1 MKKKFTALMISSFI
15 VFSITGCN
23 KLDPVASVK
32 ADEVNGKTYEQILK
46 QSGRCES
53 PEWMQ
58 DTSEIGWQDNTLS
71 ETIKV
76 SVICRSKAKV
86 KIEEQFSTD
95 MKMLDVIRSRVIN
108 SSEFNEAKARYE
120 EMMSEKSPPYDEN
133 KMKKLARELCKFPD
147 VSQFSEF
154 VNALRMPGD
163 YCQPSNEQIAKLK
176 DEFAL
181 RNGVIGPYILLP
193 FFKDHAIK
201 LAKNTQL
208 SNKAETSETLDIEEK
223 IIFNVQ
229 YLKTGGPGRR
239 MRNSKYEANVGTH
252 YYELKVNGVTKMQR
266 SYPSVSQIFT
276 SPLVF

>member
-1 MKKKFTALMISSFI
+1 MKKNFTALMISSFI
-15 VFSITGCN
+15 VFGITGCN
-23 KLDPVASVK
+23 KLNPVASVK

-163 YCQPSNEQIAKLK
+163 YCQPSSEQIAKLK

-201 LAKNTQL
+201 DRK
-208 SNKAETSETLDIEEK
+208 
-223 IIFNVQ
+223 
-229 YLKTGGPGRR
+229 
-239 MRNSKYEANVGTH
+239 
-252 YYELKVNGVTKMQR
+252 
-266 SYPSVSQIFT
+266 SV
-276 SPLVF
+276 V

>member
-1 MKKKFTALMISSFI
+1 MKL
-15 VFSITGCN
+15 
-23 KLDPVASVK
+23 KLD
-32 ADEVNGKTYEQILK
+32 
-46 QSGRCES
+46 
-53 PEWMQ
+53 
-58 DTSEIGWQDNTLS
+58 
-71 ETIKV
+71 
-76 SVICRSKAKV
+76 
-86 KIEEQFSTD
+86 
-95 MKMLDVIRSRVIN
+95 
-108 SSEFNEAKARYE
+108 
-120 EMMSEKSPPYDEN
+120 

-266 SYPSVSQIFT
+266 SHPSVSQIFT